1 MKSNAFFRI
10 LCFGLL
16 GSLPA
21 FAQTQTA
28 DQPTFRTEIHAT
40 SDRGPSFT
48 LTNLSA
54 KTLSAAQIRFSSSS
68 KAVPSTEMG
77 WDPILQGTSDP
88 RSQLPGPLEPG
99 AGMTMFLP
107 HVVGRPPPDAV
118 DVIAGI
124 WADGETFGQPGRV
137 KLLLQNR
144 TSAVASYEQ
153 AIAFLRR
160 GLEQNWT
167 RDQYLK
173 ELSSQNSRAFD
184 SIASTLRANNRPDS
198 DSRSIKLAMTFVLEH
213 LTRNLNLLRQAK
225 P

>member
-77 WDPILQGTSDP
+77 SDSARHQRP
-88 RSQLPGPLEPG
+88 SISTPG
-99 AGMTMFLP
+99 ASRTRCRHD
-107 HVVGRPPPDAV
+107 HVSAPRCGQTASRRCGRYRGNLGRRRNVWSAGQSEIASSESHFSRSLLRASDRFSTTWAGAELDARPIFERT
-118 DVIAGI
+118 VIA
-124 WADGETFGQPGRV
+124 
-137 KLLLQNR
+137 
-144 TSAVASYEQ
+144 
-153 AIAFLRR
+153 
-160 GLEQNWT
+160 
-167 RDQYLK
+167 
-173 ELSSQNSRAFD
+173 ELSGFRFYRQH
-184 SIASTLRANNRPDS
+184 
-198 DSRSIKLAMTFVLEH
+198 LAGK
-213 LTRNLNLLRQAK
+213 QS